1 MKTTLLLSIL
11 MVSFTSLF
19 AAPNKIVATKS
30 NGKWSNAADWNENR
44 RPADND
50 SIFIPAN
57 TTMVLDYNLGLK
69 DVIIVVKGTLVLN
82 NGKISLDDNSR
93 VILETAGRLMG
104 DGSNEQ
110 LRIDNLLKYSGSQ
123 GILYGPAYADATTG
137 KGFVVYS
144 ILPVRFLAFDAQKKN
159 DGVVITWST
168 DQEKNN
174 SHFNVEKSEN
184 GSTWNSIG
192 LVFPKES
199 SSVNSYSFT
208 DKSAVGSIVYYR
220 IRQVD
225 VDGGSTFSK
234 VQVIRNAEVKNLAQ
248 VFSPAQNSIRVN
260 FAQPLESAV
269 QIRLFSSNGQLIS
282 TKSVNGSSSRADL
295 SVNNGK
301 GVYVVQV
308 VDTAGAIQSSR
319 VVL

>member
-1 MKTTLLLSIL
+1 
-11 MVSFTSLF
+11 MVSFSTLF
-19 AAPNKIVATKS
+19 ASPNKIVASKS
-30 NGKWSNAADWNENR
+30 NGSWANAADWNENR
-44 RPADND
+44 RPADKD

-57 TTMVLDYNLGLK
+57 STMVLDYNLGLK

-82 NGKISLDDNSR
+82 NGKIFLDEGSR
-93 VILETAGRLMG
+93 VIIEAAGRLMG

-110 LRIDNLLKYSGSQ
+110 LRVDNILKYSGSM
-123 GILYGPAYADATTG
+123 GVLYGPAYADATSG
-137 KGFVVYS
+137 NGFVVYS
-144 ILPVRFLAFDAQKKN
+144 TLPVRFLSFNAQKKN
-159 DGVVITWST
+159 EGVVITWAT

-174 SHFNVEKSEN
+174 SHFNIEKSEN
-184 GSTWNSIG
+184 GATWNSIG
-192 LVFPKES
+192 MVFPKEG
-199 SSVNSYSFT
+199 SSVNNYSFT
-208 DKSAVGSIVYYR
+208 DKSAVGTVVYYR

-269 QIRLFSSNGQLIS
+269 QIRLFGSNGQLIS
-282 TKSVNGSSSRADL
+282 TKSVNGASSRADL
-295 SVNNGK
+295 AVNNGK

-308 VDTAGAIQSSR
+308 VDTAGSVQSSR

>member
-1 MKTTLLLSIL
+1 

-19 AAPNKIVATKS
+19 ASPNKIVATKS
-30 NGKWSNAADWNENR
+30 NGRWSNAADWNENR
-44 RPADND
+44 RPADKD

-82 NGKISLDDNSR
+82 KGKISLDDNSR
-93 VILETAGRLMG
+93 VIIETAGRLIG

-123 GILYGPAYADATTG
+123 GILYGPAYADVTTG

-144 ILPVRFLAFDAQKKN
+144 ILPVRFLSFNAQKKN

-192 LVFPKES
+192 MVFPKEG

-208 DKSAVGSIVYYR
+208 DKSSVGAIVYYR

-234 VQVIRNAEVKNLAQ
+234 VQVIRNSEVKNLAQ

-282 TKSVNGSSSRADL
+282 TKSVNGAASRADL

-308 VDTAGAIQSSR
+308 VDTAGSVQSSR

>member
-19 AAPNKIVATKS
+19 ASPNKIVATKS
-30 NGKWSNAADWNENR
+30 NGKWANAADWNENR
-44 RPADND
+44 RPADKD
-50 SIFIPAN
+50 SIFIPSN

-82 NGKISLDDNSR
+82 KGKVSLDNNSR
-93 VILETAGRLMG
+93 IIIESAGRLVG
-104 DGSNEQ
+104 DGANEQ
-110 LRIDNLLKYSGSQ
+110 VRIDNELKYRGSM
-123 GILYGPAYADATTG
+123 GVLYGPAYADATTG
-137 KGFVVYS
+137 NSFVVYS
-144 ILPVRFLAFDAQKKN
+144 ILPVRFLSFNAQKKN

-192 LVFPKES
+192 MVFPKEG

-208 DKSAVGSIVYYR
+208 DKSSVGAIVYYR

-282 TKSVNGSSSRADL
+282 TKSVNGAASRADL

-308 VDTAGAIQSSR
+308 VDIAGSVQSSR

>member
-11 MVSFTSLF
+11 MVSFSTLF

-44 RPADND
+44 RPADKD

-57 TTMVLDYNLGLK
+57 TTMVLDYNMGLN
-69 DVIIVVKGTLVLN
+69 DVIIIVKGTLVLN
-82 NGKISLDDNSR
+82 KGKISLDDDSR
-93 VILETAGRLMG
+93 IIIEAGGRLVG
-104 DGSNEQ
+104 GGANEQ
-110 LRIDNLLKYSGSQ
+110 VRIDNELKYRGSM
-123 GILYGPAYADATTG
+123 GVLYGPAYADATTG
-137 KGFVVYS
+137 NSFFMYS
-144 ILPVRFLAFDAQKKN
+144 ILPVRFLSFDAQKKN
-159 DGVVITWST
+159 EGILITWST

-174 SHFNVEKSEN
+174 SHFKVERSEN
-184 GSTWNSIG
+184 GSVWNSIG
-192 LVFPKES
+192 MVFPKEG
-199 SSVNSYSFT
+199 SSVNRYSFT
-208 DKSAVGSIVYYR
+208 DKSAVGAVVYYR

-234 VQVIRNAEVKNLAQ
+234 VQVIRNSEVKNLAQ
-248 VFSPAQNSIRVN
+248 VFSPSQNSIRVN

-269 QIRLFSSNGQLIS
+269 QIRLFSSTGQLIS
-282 TKSVNGSSSRADL
+282 TKSVNGSANRADL
-295 SVNNGK
+295 AVNNGK

-308 VDTAGAIQSSR
+308 VDTTGSIQSSR

>member
-19 AAPNKIVATKS
+19 ASPKKIVATKS

-44 RPADND
+44 RPADKD

-82 NGKISLDDNSR
+82 KGKISLDDDSR
-93 VILETAGRLMG
+93 VILESAGRLIG

-137 KGFVVYS
+137 KGFVVFS
-144 ILPVRFLAFDAQKKN
+144 ILPVRFLSFDAKKNN

-184 GSTWNSIG
+184 GSTWKSIG
-192 LVFPKES
+192 MVFPKEGS
-199 SSVNSYSFT
+199 AVNNYSFT
-208 DKSAVGSIVYYR
+208 DKSSVGAIVYYR

-234 VQVIRNAEVKNLAQ
+234 VQVIRNAEVKNVAQ

-282 TKSVNGSSSRADL
+282 TKSVNGTASRADL

-308 VDTAGAIQSSR
+308 VDTAGSVQSSR